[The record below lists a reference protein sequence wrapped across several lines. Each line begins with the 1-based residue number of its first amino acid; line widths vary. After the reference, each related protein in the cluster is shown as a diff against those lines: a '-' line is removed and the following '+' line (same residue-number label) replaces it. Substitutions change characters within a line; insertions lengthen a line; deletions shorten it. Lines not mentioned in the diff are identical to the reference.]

1 MQDRSGGKNEEI
13 EKVFIGD
20 HFPMRYELI
29 EYRMPK
35 LKSSQI

>member
-20 HFPMRYELI
+20 LFPMRYELI
-29 EYRMPK
+29 EYPMPK
-35 LKSSQI
+35 LKSCSI